1 MRKLLS
7 SDASRI
13 GRFDTVPKPDVVP
26 ASLVSG
32 TAADLKAGLVALLGK
47 KSGLHRVIDLVR

>member
-1 MRKLLS
+1 MRKLRS

-13 GRFDTVPKPDVVP
+13 GRFDTLPKIDVVP

-32 TAADLKAGLVALLGK
+32 TAADLTTDLVALLGEQ
-47 KSGLHRVIDLVR
+47 SVRFSVGY